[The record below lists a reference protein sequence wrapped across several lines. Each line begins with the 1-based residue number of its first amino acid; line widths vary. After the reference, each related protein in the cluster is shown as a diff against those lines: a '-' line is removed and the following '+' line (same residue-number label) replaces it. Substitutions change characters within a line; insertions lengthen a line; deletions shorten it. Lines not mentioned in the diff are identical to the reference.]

1 MERNERVINT
11 VVVTESYWE
20 SLRDEDEEPAGDD
33 YGDELVDPWEN
44 EPGYQKFIDREIE
57 RMLDDRM
64 READN
69 FTAQFIEY
77 GVV

>member
-11 VVVTESYWE
+11 VVVTESYWDD
-20 SLRDEDEEPAGDD
+20 LRNEDDGPAVDVED
-33 YGDELVDPWEN
+33 IDPWEN

-64 READN
+64 READQFN
-69 FTAQFIEY
+69 AQFIEY